1 MKHET
6 YEKGVVFMPVLHSAI
21 GLSSP
26 NPMTST
32 SIAVEV
38 VGAKKIGFQITGAGI
53 TTRSAVF
60 AVTVSFDGGT
70 TFQTYNMLISNAAN
84 TNGQTLIRVASVTQ
98 AATGTTICFMTPE
111 TLGAITHIQTT
122 LVITDTGTPA
132 GTFTVKAVI
141 QK

>member
-1 MKHET
+1 MDHIT
-6 YEKGVVFMPVLHSAI
+6 YEKGVVFMPILHSAI
-21 GLSSP
+21 GLSDP

-32 SIAVEV
+32 SKIVEV
-38 VGAKKIGFQITGAGI
+38 AGAKKIGFQITGAGI

-60 AVTVSFDGGT
+60 AVTVSFDGGS
-70 TFQTYNMLISNAAN
+70 TFQTYNMLISNSAN
-84 TNGQTLIRVASVTQ
+84 TNGQTLTRVATVTQ
-98 AATGTTICFMTPE
+98 AATGTTVCWMTPE
-111 TLGAITHIQTT
+111 TLGGITHIKTT